1 MSKADYFNHA
11 ELVAGRLTMAH
22 ITELVMYY
30 QRSEGYLAVDGMFGP
45 ATRKDLEDYGE
56 FHTATAPKQDK
67 FLSCPMPLLGPYH
80 RVAQVTSGHNSVNP
94 DRPDHNGCDF
104 FYRWQP
110 GDLPDFVGDKGGATK
125 QKDGT
130 PKWVVPYGVHALAAA
145 GGKVQIA
152 GNSPTGYRLWIDHGN
167 GWRTGYFHLLNLKV
181 AVGQGVTVGQ
191 PLGLVGDNPKD
202 HDGRHLHFELSPVDR
217 YAPVNPELYFK

>member
-1 MSKADYFNHA
+1 MSKADAYNHA
-11 ELVAGRLTMAH
+11 ELVAGRLTLAH
-22 ITELVMYY
+22 ITELVSLY
-30 QRSEGYLAVDGMFGP
+30 QLSEDYPVVEQDGMFGP
-45 ATRKDLEDYGE
+45 KTRAGLEQWMLRHAIPG
-56 FHTATAPKQDK
+56 DK
-67 FLSCPMPLLGPYH
+67 FLANPLPFVGPDA
-80 RVAQVTSGHNSVNP
+80 RQAQITSGHHSVNP

-110 GDLPDFVGDKGGATK
+110 GDQPNFVGDKGGATK

-145 GGKVQIA
+145 SGKVQIA

-167 GWRTGYFHLLNLKV
+167 GWRTGYFHLLDLKV
-181 AVGQGVTVGQ
+181 AVGQEVAVGQ
-191 PLGLVGDNPKD
+191 PLGLVGDNPQD

-217 YAPVNPELYFK
+217 YAPVNPEPYFK